1 MEEIRRGER
10 NDNRNGSLLF
20 ITDRS
25 TDAARLTRRGRGEVE
40 VKTLIRTVRA
50 ENTLYLDHNT
60 CLHIVRRSFI

>member
-1 MEEIRRGER
+1 MEERRRGER

-50 ENTLYLDHNT
+50 EEY
-60 CLHIVRRSFI
+60 IIS